1 MNEYCPAPL
10 QLDIDTT
17 DYHSVEILEEL
28 AYRSGQRI
36 ELDAPDP
43 ETVIKDTFE
52 SKPYQARQ

>member
-52 SKPYQARQ
+52 